1 MQRMQWYLG
10 SLLIGTAL
18 LLPAGLRA
26 VSNFQQDKIQPTKL
40 LDDDDKHRVR
50 RYYDREHKDYHPW
63 DDREDGAFRRW
74 WVEERHETYRPFAK
88 LKREE
93 QSAYWK
99 WRHEH
104 PDNDRDRR

>member
-1 MQRMQWYLG
+1 MQRIQWYLG
-10 SLLIGTAL
+10 SLLLSTTL
-18 LLPAGLRA
+18 LLPTGLRA
-26 VSNFQQDKIQPTKL
+26 VGNLLPDKVPVNKL
-40 LDDDDKHRVR
+40 VDDDKRRVK

-63 DDREDGAFRRW
+63 DEREDGAFRRW
-74 WVEERHETYRPFAK
+74 WQEERRETYRPFLK

-93 QSAYWK
+93 QSEYWK